1 MLKKLKKM
9 LKFDFSYFD
18 NARIK
23 TTMHAL
29 RQYTGFTGLLTGLWR
44 NRVQHHLADI
54 VFVHLA
60 YVSVKLKKQNKI
72 NISQCKVNDGIQKV
86 CNRAS
91 LVGRYQEKGWCH

>member
-1 MLKKLKKM
+1 MLKKLKKAEVW
-9 LKFDFSYFD
+9 LHLLD

-54 VFVHLA
+54 LFVLLA
-60 YVSVKLKKQNKI
+60 FVSVKLKKQNI
-72 NISQCKVNDGIQKV
+72 EQVHN
-86 CNRAS
+86 
-91 LVGRYQEKGWCH
+91 